1 MKIVLFCALML
12 LMGMGQPLR
21 AQSLQPAE
29 IQIGV
34 QHFQKQE
41 WEACLRVLEPFLT
54 HPEWYS
60 TAYAYSYACLL
71 QGKAWEEAEKL
82 AYRTGRRWKG
92 SVHYEEIGR
101 AHV

>member
-1 MKIVLFCALML
+1 MKFIAIACALVL
-12 LMGMGQPLR
+12 GLWVNAA

-41 WEACLRVLEPFLT
+41 WESCLRVLEPFLT
-54 HPEWYS
+54 NPEWYS

-71 QGKAWEEAEKL
+71 
-82 AYRTGRRWKG
+82 
-92 SVHYEEIGR
+92 
-101 AHV
+101 